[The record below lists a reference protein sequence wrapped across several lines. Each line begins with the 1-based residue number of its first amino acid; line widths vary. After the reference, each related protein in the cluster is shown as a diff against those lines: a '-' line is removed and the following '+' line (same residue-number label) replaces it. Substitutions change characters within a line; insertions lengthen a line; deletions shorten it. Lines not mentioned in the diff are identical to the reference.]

1 MSENII
7 KPVVVAKPKII
18 IKSKKKKSRKGLI
31 FGIIF
36 LLIAATTSYILL
48 KPKKD
53 EGISIETEK
62 ISKRTVLQTVTA
74 TGIID
79 PDLQLKVTSE
89 VSGEIIFLGVKEGDF
104 VHKGQVIIKVNP
116 QSFSAERDQ
125 AEAQVSSSLAR
136 VAQSEASLLRAIQ
149 EQTRIQGLYEKKLA
163 TTRELE
169 ITQSQVKI
177 AEAEKLSSRYNVDQ
191 ARAGVRRIMESLKKT
206 TITAPISG
214 VVTKLITKLGEKVVG
229 AIQMSGTEIMTIADL
244 SVIEAVVDV
253 PETDVV
259 QISLNDIADIE
270 VDAIP
275 NKKFKAV
282 VSRIANSPKKS
293 GLGTNEQMT
302 NFEVRLRFINKD
314 ERLRPGLTSTATI
327 GTDKKENVLTVP
339 IQSVTTRDP
348 KKESK
353 KENSSKDDKEKE
365 KEKNEDVKNV
375 KLELNQKDKPKP
387 IVFLK
392 MGDSVV
398 IKSVETG
405 IRDDQYIE
413 ISSGLK
419 ENDEVVIGTYKAIS
433 QELEQGSKVKLEE
446 KKKDKKESKK

>member
-177 AEAEKLSSRYNVDQ
+177 CLLYTSDAADERSSVDL
-191 ARAGVRRIMESLKKT
+191 GGRRI
-206 TITAPISG
+206 I
-214 VVTKLITKLGEKVVG
+214 
-229 AIQMSGTEIMTIADL
+229 
-244 SVIEAVVDV
+244 
-253 PETDVV
+253 
-259 QISLNDIADIE
+259 
-270 VDAIP
+270 
-275 NKKFKAV
+275 
-282 VSRIANSPKKS
+282 
-293 GLGTNEQMT
+293 
-302 NFEVRLRFINKD
+302 
-314 ERLRPGLTSTATI
+314 
-327 GTDKKENVLTVP
+327 
-339 IQSVTTRDP
+339 
-348 KKESK
+348 
-353 KENSSKDDKEKE
+353 
-365 KEKNEDVKNV
+365 
-375 KLELNQKDKPKP
+375 
-387 IVFLK
+387 
-392 MGDSVV
+392 
-398 IKSVETG
+398 
-405 IRDDQYIE
+405 
-413 ISSGLK
+413 
-419 ENDEVVIGTYKAIS
+419 
-433 QELEQGSKVKLEE
+433 
-446 KKKDKKESKK
+446 KKKKKVNIVV